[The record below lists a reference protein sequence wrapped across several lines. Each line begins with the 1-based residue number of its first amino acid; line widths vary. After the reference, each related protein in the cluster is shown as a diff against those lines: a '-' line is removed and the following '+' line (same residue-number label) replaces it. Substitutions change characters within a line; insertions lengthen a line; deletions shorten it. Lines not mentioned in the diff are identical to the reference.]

1 MIISYTFLLSATPLY
16 TIDNYNQWRDELTIF
31 KKKFQEYFKKNLK
44 L

>member
-31 KKKFQEYFKKNLK
+31 KKKNSKSIFKKF
-44 L
+44 